1 MDPLAVVLLAGT
13 IGAVV
18 LRQLLRRG
26 PPVWTIFGLGALAT
40 VGSGELPATTAASA
54 IDANLPV
61 LGFLASLF
69 LFAVALEHSG
79 ALDHLAR
86 WTLARVRSPVD
97 LPAALFV
104 AFGALSA
111 LLLNDALV
119 LVGVPLVLSVAR
131 RIRAPPGPLLLS
143 LACAVSVGSVLTPF
157 SNPQNLLIAQTSG
170 LRAPVAAF
178 LEFLLLPTL
187 ANLLVGAWLV
197 RRLFR
202 REMAT
207 TPAAPALLPRDPLLP
222 PAGVGRTI
230 RRHPVLGLFPVT
242 IAALLTVGVAAAFTG
257 RSLVPL
263 YLVAAAGA
271 IVLLIVSPHRARLVA
286 GVNWSILL
294 LFAGLFVVVAGA
306 ARGGVL
312 SVFATLT
319 PGPAARLPATTSI
332 LLQALVGSQLVS
344 NVPWVGLQIP
354 ALHALGFGA
363 STPWAWLAL
372 AAGSTLAGNLTL
384 LGAASNLI
392 VVEQAEREGV
402 RIGLREFVRVG
413 APLTALT
420 VAVLLA
426 CLAVGL

>member
-61 LGFLASLF
+61 LLFLASLF
-69 LFAVALEHSG
+69 LFAVALEQSG

-119 LVGVPLVLSVAR
+119 LIGVPLVLSVAR

-157 SNPQNLLIAQTSG
+157 SNPQNLLIALTSG

-207 TPAAPALLPRDPLLP
+207 TPEAPAPLPRDPLLP
-222 PAGVGRTI
+222 PAGVVRTI

-242 IAALLTVGVAAAFTG
+242 VAALLAVGVAAAFTG

-271 IVLLIVSPHRARLVA
+271 LVLLVVSPHRARLLA

-306 ARGGVL
+306 VRGGVL

-319 PGPAARLPATTSI
+319 PGPGARLPATTSI

-402 RIGLREFVRVG
+402 RIGLREFIRVG

-420 VAVLLA
+420 VAVLLV
-426 CLAVGL
+426 CLAAGL